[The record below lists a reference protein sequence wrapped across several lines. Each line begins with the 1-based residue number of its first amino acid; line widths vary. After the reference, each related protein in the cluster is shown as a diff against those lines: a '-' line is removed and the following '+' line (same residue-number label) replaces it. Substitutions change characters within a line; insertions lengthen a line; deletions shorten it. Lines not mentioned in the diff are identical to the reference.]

1 MSHIFYDHL
10 LELGEVEKA
19 IKKAAQTIE
28 ERDELWQI
36 VDEIVHHK
44 IMGCVLDK
52 LPIQQHT
59 EFLERFEKAPHDE
72 SLLDYLKA
80 KIGENVEELL
90 RQELGNLAYEL
101 LESIKKENPKH

>member
-1 MSHIFYDHL
+1 MSKIFYDNL
-10 LELGEVEKA
+10 LDLGEVEKA

-36 VDEIVHHK
+36 VDEIVHHR
-44 IMGCVLDK
+44 IMGCVLDR
-52 LPIQQHT
+52 LPIQHHP
-59 EFLERFEKAPHDE
+59 EFLERFEKTPHDE
-72 SLLDYLKA
+72 SLLGYLKE

-101 LESIKKENPKH
+101 LEEIKKPKRE

>member
-1 MSHIFYDHL
+1 MSKIFYDNL
-10 LELGEVEKA
+10 LDLGEIEKA
-19 IKKAAQTIE
+19 IKKASKTTE

-44 IMGCVLDK
+44 IMGCVLDR
-52 LPIQQHT
+52 LPIQHHT
-59 EFLERFEKAPHDE
+59 EFLERFEQAPQDE
-72 SLLDYLKA
+72 NLLGYLKD